1 MKLFFITLIQIVL
14 VPAVSP
20 LLVGIVR
27 KVKARLQ
34 NRRGASI
41 VQPYWDLAKLFHKDE
56 IISRDASWLFRIA
69 PYIVFGVTLVL
80 AAGLPS
86 MLAVSGVPVL
96 SDFILFVY
104 AVALGTFFL
113 ALAGMDT
120 GSGFGGFGASRE
132 MTVAALTEGGLLF
145 SLLAVALATGTTNFG
160 DMILRLQELPFTQY
174 LPIVLA
180 FVSFVIALIAE
191 TGRIPVDNPATHL
204 ELTMIHEAMI
214 LEYSG
219 KRLALMEWASANK
232 LFIFMTLGANVF
244 FPWGVATQL
253 DFGSLLGALGLLV
266 IKLLACGIGV
276 AVLESTIAKL
286 RFFRLPDLL
295 FTSLVLGVIAV
306 VIIVI

>member
-1 MKLFFITLIQIVL
+1 MLL
-14 VPAVSP
+14 VPVLSP
-20 LLVGIVR
+20 LLVGVVR
-27 KVKARLQ
+27 KLKARLQ

-41 VQPYWDLAKLFHKDE
+41 LQPYWDLAKLFHKDE
-56 IISRDASWLFRIA
+56 VISRDASWLFRFA

-80 AAGLPS
+80 AAGVPS
-86 MLAVSGVPVL
+86 LLAVSGVAVL
-96 SDFILFVY
+96 GDFVLFVY

-113 ALAGMDT
+113 ALAGMDI

-160 DMILRLQELPFTQY
+160 GMVLHLQELPFTQY

-180 FVSFVIALIAE
+180 FASFVIALIAE

-232 LFIFMTLGANVF
+232 LLIFMSLGSSIF
-244 FPWGVATQL
+244 FPWGVATHADL
-253 DFGSLLGALGLLV
+253 TSVLVSVGLLFCKLLVFGVGLALLG
-266 IKLLACGIGV
+266 
-276 AVLESTIAKL
+276 STIAKL

>member
-1 MKLFFITLIQIVL
+1 MKLFFITLIQIAL

-56 IISRDASWLFRIA
+56 IISRDASWLFRVA
-69 PYIVFGVTLVL
+69 PYIIFGVTLVL

-86 MLAVSGVPVL
+86 ILAVSGVPVL

-160 DMILRLQELPFTQY
+160 GMILRLQELPFTQY

-180 FVSFVIALIAE
+180 FVSFAIALIAE

-232 LFIFMTLGANVF
+232 LFIFMTLGANLF
-244 FPWGVATQL
+244 FPWGVATQQ
-253 DFGSLLGALGLLV
+253 DFGSLLGALGLLA
-266 IKLLACGIGV
+266 IKLLTCGIGV